1 MVYTIIHVMVN
12 EIGMSDFWQKME
24 DFVGRVIVLGWLFL
38 WVGLMGV
45 MVVMWVVVM
54 LLRLWNARMKSGFG
68 RRFVAI
74 RMDRAHYRL
83 HLTFCLGLRTCVI
96 WPVYGNN
103 KSTIY
108 LWTEYKTTKI
118 CFEISKSILK
128 IHNKCC
134 NKLWCNTVIK
144 WVLTFKWWISQFM

>member
-1 MVYTIIHVMVN
+1 MVYTVIHVMVN

-83 HLTFCLGLRTCVI
+83 HLTFCLGLGTCVI
-96 WPVYGNN
+96 WPVYGNT
-103 KSTIY
+103 KSTIQ
-108 LWTEYKTTKI
+108 LWIEYKTTKNLFWDKQI
-118 CFEISKSILK
+118 
-128 IHNKCC
+128 N
-134 NKLWCNTVIK
+134 
-144 WVLTFKWWISQFM
+144 FKNSYQMLL